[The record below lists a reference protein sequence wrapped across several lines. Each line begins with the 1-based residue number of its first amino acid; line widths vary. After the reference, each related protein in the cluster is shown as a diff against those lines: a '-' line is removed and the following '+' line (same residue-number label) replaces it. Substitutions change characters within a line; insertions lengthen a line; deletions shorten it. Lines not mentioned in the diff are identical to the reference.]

1 MDNKKEYHI
10 LSLSG
15 GKDSTALAFFMRDNM
30 PEIFEKLELVFYDTG
45 CDLPETYDYLNK
57 IEIFLNKK
65 ITRVKPEKSFE
76 EIFYTNPIIPSPF
89 KRWCTVLLKV
99 QPSINFINNIIN
111 NNNYKKIFLY
121 VGIRADEIHRKGIL
135 LNSELEKKYIIPQ
148 YPFKDYFI
156 FKSDVK
162 KILDNVGIGIPE
174 YYNWRDR
181 NGCYFCFYQKPI
193 DWVNLYK
200 KYPNL
205 YKKAMEYEK
214 LSYKGKK
221 FRFGWNAKYT
231 LNELVKPKIMNKIIS
246 DNIKHLNKEKT
257 NFPMKLYELFT

>member
-1 MDNKKEYHI
+1 MEKEYHI

-15 GKDSTALAFFMRDNM
+15 GKDSTALAFFMRENM

-65 ITRVKPEKSFE
+65 ITRVKPKKSFD

-99 QPSINFINNIIN
+99 QPSINFINSIIKTN
-111 NNNYKKIFLY
+111 KFNKIFLY
-121 VGIRADEIHRKGIL
+121 VGIRADETNRKGVL

-156 FKSDVK
+156 YKSDVK
-162 KILDNVGIGIPE
+162 KILDKVGIGIPE
-174 YYNWRDR
+174 YYKWRDR

-193 DWVNLYK
+193 DWINLYK
-200 KYPNL
+200 KYPHL
-205 YKKAMEYEK
+205 YKKAMEYEE
-214 LSYKGKK
+214 LSYKGTKYH
-221 FRFGWNAKYT
+221 FGWNSKYK
-231 LNELVKPKIMNKIIS
+231 LNELIKPQNMNKIINS
-246 DNIKHLNKEKT
+246 YSEKSNT
-257 NFPMKLYELFT
+257 TENNPQTKIYELLT